1 MNILVPT
8 KRVGS
13 KVRLAPWI
21 VRHLPPHETYIE
33 VFGGTGAVLFSKLK
47 SPREVYNDLDSDL
60 HNLFRVIRER
70 PGDLAR
76 VLALTAYSRR
86 EYEEACD
93 YLAGKQGLTDNPVEW
108 ARRYV
113 VYTRQ
118 SFIGGGGDTWSTT
131 RAGHLPS
138 RTWLKLPAAVRKLHE
153 RLQGVSIENL
163 NYPKLLTKWDA
174 ESATFFIDPPY
185 LGVEDD
191 YYEANKA
198 NGFDHQALRE
208 AIEPLQASVVVSYY
222 KSDFVINL
230 YKGFEVAEKQVSTKI
245 GDGARQDTEI
255 LLIRPSAWA
264 RQRWRRPR
272 VRDLFPE
279 AHPQALLAWSA

>member
-70 PGDLAR
+70 PHDLAR

-86 EYEEACD
+86 EYEETCE

-108 ARRYV
+108 ARRFV

-138 RTWLKLPAAVRKLHE
+138 RTWLKLPEEVQKLHG

-163 NYPKLLTKWDA
+163 DYPKLLTKWDA
-174 ESATFFIDPPY
+174 ESATFYIDPPY
-185 LGVEDD
+185 VGVEHD
-191 YYEANKA
+191 YYEANKE
-198 NGFDHQALRE
+198 GFDHQALRE
-208 AIEPLQASVVVSYY
+208 AVELVRGSVVISYY
-222 KSDFVINL
+222 RSDYILKL
-230 YKGFEVAEKQVSTKI
+230 YNGFRVVEKPVTTKI
-245 GDGARQDTEI
+245 GDVARQDTEI
-255 LLIRPSAWA
+255 LLIRPSSWA
-264 RQRWRRPR
+264 EQQRRRPR
-272 VRDLFPE
+272 VMDIFPD
-279 AHPQALLAWSA
+279 AHTQASQRWSS